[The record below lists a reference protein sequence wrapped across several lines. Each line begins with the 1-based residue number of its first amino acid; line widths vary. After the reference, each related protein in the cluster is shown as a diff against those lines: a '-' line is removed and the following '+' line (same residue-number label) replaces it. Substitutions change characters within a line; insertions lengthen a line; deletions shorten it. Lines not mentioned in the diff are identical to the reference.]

1 MAAILVEQPPKDRI
15 LKSYFEYSLN
25 QCDGGL
31 RSDLEAYSPTIA
43 SLFDTALNQIQTWTP
58 KLVQETVLSGAVDS
72 IDYIDQLIVV
82 GLDKCET
89 LKDKLTAEQVRE
101 IVEEIKN
108 GAGTKV
114 VNLAEYLPSA
124 KIEDYE
130 LKEQVEAII
139 TKILSRPQII
149 KDQAAGLAANV
160 RSTLDKDKDGKVTVK
175 DLAENVVEVTKSAT
189 WLVSSTYTSVSSAV
203 ISNLQEVIPTSSV
216 EEYLPMAEP
225 YINTLKSQW
234 ERREEVLNTFL
245 PLWSAIE
252 VLKTYVSLYTSN
264 IQSKFEPLSPYLMEL
279 LGNTSVIDVPLEIV
293 QVLQTATG
301 FVSDKE
307 RDSVVRE
314 TRALFWALIDISFL
328 LEILKQEKKVEKSS
342 KKCNAEGVTMVEDKE
357 ESNETPQLEET
368 SI

>member
-203 ISNLQEVIPTSSV
+203 ISNL
-216 EEYLPMAEP
+216 
-225 YINTLKSQW
+225 W